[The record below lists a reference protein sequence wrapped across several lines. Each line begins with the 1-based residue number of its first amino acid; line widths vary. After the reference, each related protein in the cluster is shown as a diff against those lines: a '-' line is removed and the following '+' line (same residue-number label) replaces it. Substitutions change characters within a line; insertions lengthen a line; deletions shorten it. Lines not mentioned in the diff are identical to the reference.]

1 MNDSRAFLRCTELLD
16 WIESLPDDFFI
27 GADNAYELSR
37 RIMIPFSGAERY
49 MVDFRTFNFYLSQ
62 LRVRIEMAFGR
73 LVTKWRILKRALN
86 YSTQKNIQIIR
97 VCMKLHNFTIRMQQQ
112 DNIDDYNMAV
122 LQAATGSNK
131 TYIAPYQLGGKK
143 YPLGYL
149 PVTPNDDNDSD
160 NDGDNDG
167 ENVGDNNCDNV
178 GENDGDGDGDGDRY
192 PSFLPDASRREYIVE
207 SMRNVCLK
215 RPEKNK
221 RRNRKSDRKS
231 D

>member
-1 MNDSRAFLRCTELLD
+1 
-16 WIESLPDDFFI
+16 
-27 GADNAYELSR
+27 
-37 RIMIPFSGAERY
+37 MIPFSRAKRY

-86 YSTQKNIQIIR
+86 YSTQKNIQIIW
-97 VCMKLHNFTIRMQQQ
+97 VCMKLHNFNIRMQQQ

-149 PVTPNDDNDSD
+149 PVTLNDDNDSD
-160 NDGDNDG
+160 NNGDNNG
-167 ENVGDNNCDNV
+167 ENVECRDNYCDNV
-178 GENDGDGDGDGDRY
+178 CENDGDGDGEGDGDGDDVATQIKY
-192 PSFLPDASRREYIVE
+192 PSFLPDASRQEYIVE
-207 SMRNVCLK
+207 GMKNIALK
-215 RPEKNK
+215 RPEKK
-221 RRNRKSDRKS
+221 TMQ
-231 D
+231 